1 VNEVGEL
8 VTVAVPATEL
18 PCSELNRWV
27 RTTGDATPIGEDLEP
42 AVALDAEWPPHAARA
57 TGTIIVNISRL
68 YILVMSLHQTA
79 DAEQPPKVRIAF
91 AVEPRH
97 CRWMRRPV
105 MASSPSLL
113 IGGATPPRLG
123 EARP

>member
-18 PCSELNRWV
+18 PCSELSRWV
-27 RTTGDATPIGEDLEP
+27 RTTGDAATPIGERWEA
-42 AVALDAEWPPHAARA
+42 AVALDAEWPPQAATA
-57 TGTIIVNISRL
+57 TGTIIDNTSRL

-79 DAEQPPKVRIAF
+79 DAEQPPTVRIAF

-105 MASSPSLL
+105 MASSPALL
-113 IGGATPPRLG
+113 IAGATPPRTL
-123 EARP
+123 